1 MMKTKYF
8 FIILIFIAHINL
20 SYTQC
25 PIIADFNYNRLCT
38 NGQVQFIDQSYFI
51 NPGLIKILPLPSTS
65 HFNYNL

>member
-8 FIILIFIAHINL
+8 FIILIFIANINL

-25 PIIADFNYNRLCT
+25 PIIADFNYKRLCT

-51 NPGLIKILPLPSTS
+51 NPGLIKTLPLTS
-65 HFNYNL
+65 LFHFNYHL

>member
-1 MMKTKYF
+1 MKTKYF
-8 FIILIFIAHINL
+8 FIILIFIANINL

-51 NPGLIKILPLPSTS
+51 NPGLIKNWHWDFGDGTTS
-65 HFNYNL
+65 NL